1 MCTVG
6 LIGGSNMVK
15 NPKFAQVLY
24 DASKT
29 DTRVGFSK
37 NILPFCTLIV
47 AEHGRSKKKYY
58 MLQLT
63 EGEFGWKYVKRVKL
77 ENLDYEYVMKVIKK
91 EYPDFMKKY
100 AEYLINKNL
109 EG

>member
-1 MCTVG
+1 
-6 LIGGSNMVK
+6 
-15 NPKFAQVLY
+15 
-24 DASKT
+24 
-29 DTRVGFSK
+29 
-37 NILPFCTLIV
+37 
-47 AEHGRSKKKYY
+47 

-63 EGEFGWKYVKRVKL
+63 EGQFGWKYVKRVKL